1 MLGARARRAIRCEYP
16 KCLNA
21 AAMVEV
27 VAAGQP
33 YANGDTD
40 LLPRP
45 EPAGGTTGT
54 IRISGF
60 LPYASF
66 STPVHDY
73 AGIAGGVLAAGDR
86 LAETLFDW
94 DPEWAPFYCPVCE
107 RAYCSAHWRLEPVFD
122 EAGFDYYSG
131 SCLYGHRHKIDH

>member
-1 MLGARARRAIRCEYP
+1 MARARRAIRCEYP
-16 KCLNA
+16 KCRNA

-27 VAAGQP
+27 VAAGQA
-33 YANGDTD
+33 YANGEHD
-40 LLPRP
+40 LPHRL
-45 EPAGGTTGT
+45 EPSQGT

-66 STPVHDY
+66 STPVRDY
-73 AGIAGGVLAAGDR
+73 AGTAGGVLAAGDR
-86 LAETLFDW
+86 LAETLFGW
-94 DPEWAPFYCPVCE
+94 NTEWAPFYCPVCE
-107 RAYCSAHWRLEPVFD
+107 RAYCSEHWRLEPVFD

>member
-27 VAAGQP
+27 VATGQA
-33 YANGDTD
+33 YADGDTD
-40 LLPRP
+40 LLHQLAPG
-45 EPAGGTTGT
+45 EGT
-54 IRISGF
+54 IRITGF

-66 STPVHDY
+66 SMPVADY
-73 AGIAGGVLAAGDR
+73 AEIAGGVLAAGDR
-86 LAETLFDW
+86 LAETLYRW
-94 DPEWAPFYCPVCE
+94 DTGWAPFYCPVCE
-107 RAYCSAHWRLEPVFD
+107 RAYCTAHWRLEPVFD

-131 SCLYGHRHKIDH
+131 SCLYGHRHTIEH

>member
-1 MLGARARRAIRCEYP
+1 MLGARTRRAIRCEYP

-27 VAAGQP
+27 VAAGQS
-33 YANGDTD
+33 YANGDRD
-40 LLPRP
+40 LLHKLT
-45 EPAGGTTGT
+45 PAQGS

-66 STPVHDY
+66 SMPVESY
-73 AGIAGGVLAAGDR
+73 ADIANGVLAAGDR

-94 DPEWAPFYCPVCE
+94 NTEWAPFYCPVCE
-107 RAYCSAHWRLEPVFD
+107 RAYCTEHWRLEPVFD
-122 EAGFDYYSG
+122 ETGFDFYSG
-131 SCLYGHRHKIDH
+131 SCLYGHRHMIDH